1 MRDPLQKTRCPRAA
15 GLLLRALGCLFLGLG
30 LFCLADWTVGTPAV
44 QASLWNAV
52 GRRVAS
58 RDWFMGNVV
67 KTRRIKA
74 EEAAWARRGEIV
86 LVGSSQVGAG
96 FDLDRLETELEGT
109 LVRMMSI
116 GDMDST
122 RVLFALPYLCVGPDD
137 VVVWYLSSRDVVATP
152 PLHLNWMRPFSSWRG
167 VAEILPLLDGRTW
180 ISSWRSLADLFL
192 SATSELWRSRDYV
205 RHVLLNAGGLN
216 DPIRTTAAQDQLQ
229 RDMDNAVAL
238 REQLDPRERTALE
251 DIQFAA
257 LGRAIQRLAQG
268 RGRRLVVLEG
278 QMNPLMETPAD
289 QRLKARLDAALREGS
304 NDLGFTYLSIADQ
317 GLEHPASEWKDPSHL
332 NAVGRDKLTGF
343 LLDYFRRHP
352 ELRPNSVSREGGS
365 AMIPL

>member
-1 MRDPLQKTRCPRAA
+1 MRDPLQKTRCPRTA
-15 GLLLRALGCLFLGLG
+15 GLLLRALECLFLGLG

-52 GRRVAS
+52 GQRVAS

-74 EEAAWARRGEIV
+74 EEAVWARKGEIV

-96 FDLDRLETELEGT
+96 FDLDRLETELEGA

-122 RVLFALPYLCVGPDD
+122 RVLFALPYLCVGTND
-137 VVVWYLSSRDVVATP
+137 VVVWYVSSRDVVATP

-167 VAEILPLLDGRTW
+167 VAEILPLLDGRTR
-180 ISSWRSLADLFL
+180 ISSWRPLADLFL

-229 RDMDNAVAL
+229 RDMDKAVAL
-238 REQLDPRERTALE
+238 REQLDPRERTELE

-257 LGRAIQRLAQG
+257 LGRALQLLAQG
-268 RGRRLVVLEG
+268 RGRRLLVLEG
-278 QMNPLMETPAD
+278 QLNPEFDTPGD
-289 QRLKARLDAALREGS
+289 RRLQTRLDATLRALS
-304 NDLGFTYLSIADQ
+304 DDLGFTYLSIADQ
-317 GLEHPASEWKDPSHL
+317 GLAHPACEWKDPAHL
-332 NAVGRDKLTGF
+332 NEVGRDKLTGF
-343 LLDYFRRHP
+343 LLDYLQRNPDFLSNLNGP
-352 ELRPNSVSREGGS
+352 EAAGRCP
-365 AMIPL
+365 

>member
-1 MRDPLQKTRCPRAA
+1 MRDPLPKPRCPRAA

-44 QASLWNAV
+44 QNKMWDAV
-52 GRRVAS
+52 GQRVAS

-74 EEAAWARRGEIV
+74 EEAAWARKGEIV

-96 FDLDRLETELEGT
+96 FDLDRLETELEGA

-122 RVLFALPYLCVGPDD
+122 RVLFALPYLCVGTND

-167 VAEILPLLDGRTW
+167 VAEILPLLDGRTR

-216 DPIRTTAAQDQLQ
+216 DPIRTTSAQDQLQ
-229 RDMDNAVAL
+229 RDMDKAVAL
-238 REQLDPRERTALE
+238 REQLDPGERTALE

-257 LGRAIQRLAQG
+257 LGRALQLLVQG
-268 RGRRLVVLEG
+268 RGRRLIVLEG
-278 QMNPLMETPAD
+278 QMNPRLMSPAD
-289 QRLKARLDAALREGS
+289 HRLETRLDAELRNGA
-304 NDLGFTYLSIADQ
+304 DGLGFTYLSIADQ
-317 GLEHPASEWKDPSHL
+317 GLKHPASEWKDPTHL
-332 NAVGRDKLTGF
+332 NAIGRDKLTGF
-343 LLDYFRRHP
+343 LLEYFRRNQLILN
-352 ELRPNSVSREGGS
+352 EMNCKIN
-365 AMIPL
+365 AN

>member
-30 LFCLADWTVGTPAV
+30 LFCLVDWAAGTPAV

-74 EEAAWARRGEIV
+74 EEAAWARKGEIV
-86 LVGSSQVGAG
+86 LVGSSQVAAG
-96 FDLDRLETELEGT
+96 FDVGQLEEG
-109 LVRMMSI
+109 LGGQVVRMMSI
-116 GDMDST
+116 GDMDAT
-122 RVLFALPYLCVGPDD
+122 RVLFALPYLCVGTND
-137 VVVWYLSSRDVVATP
+137 VVVWYVSSRDVVATP

-167 VAEILPLLDGRTW
+167 AAEILPLLDGRTR

-192 SATSELWRSRDYV
+192 AASSELWRSRDYS

-216 DPIRTTAAQDQLQ
+216 DPIRTTSAQDQLQ
-229 RDMDNAVAL
+229 RDMDEAVAL
-238 REQLDPRERTALE
+238 REQLDPGERTALE

-257 LGRAIQRLAQG
+257 LGRALQLLAQQG
-268 RGRRLVVLEG
+268 RGRRLIVLEG
-278 QMNPLMETPAD
+278 QMNPRWASPAD
-289 QRLKARLDAALREGS
+289 QRLEARLDAELRNGA
-304 NDLGFTYLSIADQ
+304 DGLGFTYLSIADQ
-317 GLEHPASEWKDPSHL
+317 GLVHSATEWKDPTHL
-332 NAVGRDKLTGF
+332 NAIGRDKLTRF
-343 LLDYFRRHP
+343 LLEFFRRNP
-352 ELRPNSVSREGGS
+352 DLGS
-365 AMIPL
+365 ALDGRQIAAHGQ